1 MNCIIISI
9 GDELLIGQTINTN
22 SAWMGKELNAV
33 GVDVTEVLTIS
44 DKEKAIKDALVYAES
59 KASIVLLTGGL
70 GPTKDDITKKVFSDY
85 FDAPLIQNQEALN
98 NVIGFF
104 ERFSREMLP
113 VNELQALIPTGS
125 TMLLNKK
132 GTAPGMWME
141 KNETVFASMPGVPY
155 EMKYLMS
162 FEVLPRLERR
172 FDLPFIVHQTMMTQG
187 IGESYVAEEIS
198 DIEDNLPSDIG
209 LAYLPSPGLLKL
221 RLTGKGTDKDD
232 LKHRINSIFDQIE
245 LRIPDYVYSREEKDL
260 AEIIGEVLLQKGLT
274 VSTAESCTSGAIASK
289 LTSFSGA
296 SEYFIGGL
304 VAYSNEIKK
313 NQLKVSEQ
321 VLNLDGAV
329 SEACVK
335 QMAIGAKSLFN
346 TDYAIATSGIAGP
359 NGGTDLKPVGTVW
372 IAIAAPNG
380 IIAERFQMGEG
391 RGKVVKKTLMTA
403 LSLFLTL
410 VK

>member
-22 SAWMGKELNAV
+22 SAWMGKELNAI

-85 FDAPLIQNQEALN
+85 FDAPLIQNKEALN

-113 VNELQALIPTGS
+113 VNELQALVPTGS

-162 FEVLPRLERR
+162 FEVLPRLE
-172 FDLPFIVHQTMMTQG
+172 D
-187 IGESYVAEEIS
+187 
-198 DIEDNLPSDIG
+198 
-209 LAYLPSPGLLKL
+209 
-221 RLTGKGTDKDD
+221 
-232 LKHRINSIFDQIE
+232 
-245 LRIPDYVYSREEKDL
+245 
-260 AEIIGEVLLQKGLT
+260 
-274 VSTAESCTSGAIASK
+274 
-289 LTSFSGA
+289 
-296 SEYFIGGL
+296 
-304 VAYSNEIKK
+304 
-313 NQLKVSEQ
+313 
-321 VLNLDGAV
+321 
-329 SEACVK
+329 
-335 QMAIGAKSLFN
+335 
-346 TDYAIATSGIAGP
+346 
-359 NGGTDLKPVGTVW
+359 
-372 IAIAAPNG
+372 
-380 IIAERFQMGEG
+380 
-391 RGKVVKKTLMTA
+391 
-403 LSLFLTL
+403 
-410 VK
+410 